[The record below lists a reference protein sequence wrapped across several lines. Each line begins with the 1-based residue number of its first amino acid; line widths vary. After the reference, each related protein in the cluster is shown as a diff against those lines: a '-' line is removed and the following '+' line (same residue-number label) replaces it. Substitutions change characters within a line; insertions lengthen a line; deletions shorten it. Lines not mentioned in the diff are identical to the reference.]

1 TWNASSNHASNV
13 PYAIYDGSTL
23 LRTVTVDQR
32 PAPAGAT
39 TLGGVVFQ
47 DLAGVHITSGT
58 LRVVLADN
66 VDGYVVADAVRLVPI
81 PAPVV
86 DLNWSGGGLG
96 SQATAATQTPFTL
109 SRTYTI
115 SGAAAGS
122 NFVIAYYASTDAV
135 FGNADDVLLT
145 TETISAAG
153 DKAVSVHS
161 GVSPGVSLA
170 TAGTYYLFARVDS
183 TDAVL
188 ETDETNNL
196 TQSSRVV
203 VVTVPRVIDNGQ
215 PGYTEAGSGWTDYAA
230 GYNGGLRFHAP
241 GGGANTAAWQVSG
254 LAPGYYT
261 VQATWNASGN
271 HASNA
276 PYAIYDGAV
285 L

>member
-1 TWNASSNHASNV
+1 
-13 PYAIYDGSTL
+13 
-23 LRTVTVDQR
+23 
-32 PAPAGAT
+32 
-39 TLGGVVFQ
+39 
-47 DLAGVHITSGT
+47 SGT

-145 TETISAAG
+145 TETISAAA
-153 DKAVSVHS
+153 DKTVGVHS
-161 GVSPGVSLA
+161 GVSPSFSLA
-170 TAGTYYLFARVDS
+170 TGGTYYLFAKVDS
-183 TDAVL
+183 TDTVL

-196 TQSSRVV
+196 VQAAQVV
-203 VVTVPRVIDNGQ
+203 AVAVPLVIDNGQ
-215 PGYTEAGSGWTDYAA
+215 PGYTETGFGWTSYAA

-241 GGGANTAAWQVSG
+241 GGANTAAWQVSG
-254 LAPGYYT
+254 
-261 VQATWNASGN
+261 
-271 HASNA
+271 
-276 PYAIYDGAV
+276 
-285 L
+285 